1 MELASSGLFS
11 GSPIGLEGGFGIA
24 FEATFGIEKLAVSLL
39 GSRNFWI
46 EKPRHLAQVV
56 AFMELAAT

>member
-1 MELASSGLFS
+1 M
-11 GSPIGLEGGFGIA
+11 GFETSFGVA
-24 FEATFGIEKLAVSLL
+24 FEATVGIEKLAISLL